1 VALERMVL
9 CINPLPRLE
18 RMVDIICPTRSFAG
32 STGVACSEED
42 SKRDDDDERHRTIPD
57 TDGRAWAGRL
67 RFEGPLRATT
77 PVGGCDASVVPTV
90 TVVHSLATSSNIDV
104 YAADDI
110 DAC

>member
-9 CINPLPRLE
+9 CITPLPRLV

-32 STGVACSEED
+32 STDVACSEED
-42 SKRDDDDERHRTIPD
+42 SKRDDDERHRTIPD

-77 PVGGCDASVVPTV
+77 PVGGCDGTVVPTV
-90 TVVHSLATSSNIDV
+90 VLSLATSSNIDV